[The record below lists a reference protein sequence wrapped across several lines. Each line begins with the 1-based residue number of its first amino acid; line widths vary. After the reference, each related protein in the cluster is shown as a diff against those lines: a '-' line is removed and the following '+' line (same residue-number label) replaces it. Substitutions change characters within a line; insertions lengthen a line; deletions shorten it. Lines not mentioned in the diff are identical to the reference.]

1 MSPTR
6 EQIYTALWSLITSNI
21 NAQGQFVTMQ
31 RYLRHFADVSPG
43 EMPAL
48 YMEERGEQW
57 VKKGKGIPA
66 IRTLKADVLIY
77 VNTGDPLAVLPSTLV
92 NNALDVLDDIV
103 EQPGNPGNVQTLGG
117 IVEHVYIEGQVAIAE
132 GLLQSTSIV
141 RVPITV
147 LIP

>member
-1 MSPTR
+1 VSPTR

-77 VNTGDPLAVLPSTLV
+77 VNTGDPLAVLP
-92 NNALDVLDDIV
+92 
-103 EQPGNPGNVQTLGG
+103 
-117 IVEHVYIEGQVAIAE
+117 
-132 GLLQSTSIV
+132 
-141 RVPITV
+141 
-147 LIP
+147 